1 MKKTQDSQTKVT
13 PTLYDRSIIWVL
25 TKVPRVRFI
34 LDQGIGEA
42 YDQGFQKGLKHGAS
56 LSGSKKLKGKVNKI
70 LKKMYN

>member
-1 MKKTQDSQTKVT
+1 MKHTQTKPT
-13 PTLYDRSIIWVL
+13 PSLYDRAIIWVL

-42 YDQGFQKGLKHGAS
+42 FDQGFQKGLVRGA
-56 LSGSKKLKGKVNKI
+56 GINGNKKLKGKVNKI

>member
-1 MKKTQDSQTKVT
+1 MKTQTSQTKVK
-13 PTLYDRSIIWVL
+13 PTLYDRAIIWVL

-42 YDQGFQKGLKHGAS
+42 FDQGFHKGLKQGAT
-56 LSGSKKLKGKVNKI
+56 LSGNKKLKGKVNKI